1 MKKIFPSLL
10 LATSLFLITTLNAQE
25 EKTAQQSEAKDM
37 QSIVKVF
44 SVYSSPNYYQPWQ
57 NFQQRIK
64 TGSGCVISGN
74 RILTNAHI
82 TSDQTFLM
90 VRKQGD
96 PKKYT
101 ARLIAAGHECD
112 LAILTVDEPGFF
124 KDLPPMEF
132 DELPQL
138 QDTIHVLGYPIG
150 GDNISV
156 TEGVVSR
163 IEPVLYNHSEKH
175 LLAIQVDAAINPGNS
190 GGPAVNEN
198 GKIVGIAFQG
208 LSQAQNVGYIIPVPV
223 IRHFLKDM
231 EDGRFDGFPELNF
244 KMVNM
249 ENNDIR
255 EWAKM
260 DKSQSG
266 IMISFLPPLDEK
278 RGIFKVNDV
287 ILSIDGINISND
299 GTVPFR
305 ASEVIYFENLIWE
318 KFIGDKSTFK
328 ILRDGKPMEIV
339 YTLGPAESLVKM
351 RTFDQLP
358 SYYIIGG
365 LLFVPLNQNYLD
377 SWDDEEKT
385 PRMLLNYLYYG
396 EITPKRDEVVVLS
409 EVLADDVNMG
419 YQQIN
424 YISVDSINGVKVK
437 NMKHL
442 IELIENSK
450 NRFIEIS
457 LENKG
462 RVVIELKKLKEATP
476 RILERYRIPFDR
488 STDFQPP
495 PAGPVSSKN
504 ASGKKAV
511 PAS

>member
-1 MKKIFPSLL
+1 MKKIPLLL
-10 LATSLFLITTLNAQE
+10 LAVSVIFVTVRAE
-25 EKTAQQSEAKDM
+25 EKNPQPDAETKDIQSV
-37 QSIVKVF
+37 VKVF

-74 RILTNAHI
+74 KIITNAHI
-82 TSDQTFLM
+82 TADQTFLM

-101 ARLIAAGHECD
+101 ARLIASGHECD

-124 KDLPPMEF
+124 KDLPPMKL

-138 QDTIHVLGYPIG
+138 QDTVHVLGYPVG

-163 IEPVLYNHSEKH
+163 IEPVLYNHSDKH
-175 LLAIQVDAAINPGNS
+175 LLAIQIDAAINPGNS
-190 GGPAVNEN
+190 GGPVINEN

-208 LSQAQNVGYIIPVPV
+208 LSQAQNVGYVIPVPV
-223 IRHFLKDM
+223 IRHFLKDL
-231 EDGRFDGFPELNF
+231 EDGKFDGYPELNF
-244 KMVNM
+244 NMVNM
-249 ENNDIR
+249 ENTDIR
-255 EWAKM
+255 KWAKM
-260 DKSQSG
+260 DDSQSG
-266 IMISFLPPLDEK
+266 VMISHLPPLDEK
-278 RGIFKVNDV
+278 RNIFKVNDV
-287 ILSIDGINISND
+287 ILSIDGVNISND

-305 ASEVIYFENLIWE
+305 ANEVIYFENLIWE
-318 KFIGDKSTFK
+318 KFIGDKCNFK
-328 ILRDGKPMEIV
+328 ILRDGKPMDIE
-339 YTLGPAESLVKM
+339 YTLGPSESLVRM
-351 RTFDQLP
+351 RTFDKLP

-377 SWDDEEKT
+377 SWNDEWKA

-396 EITPKRDEVVVLS
+396 EITKKRDEVAVLS

-419 YQQIN
+419 YQQIT

-437 NMKHL
+437 NLKHL

-450 NRFIEIS
+450 ERFIDIK

-462 RVVIELKKLKEATP
+462 RVVMELSKMKEATP
-476 RILERYRIPFDR
+476 RILERYRIPTDR
-488 STDFQPP
+488 SNDLTPQPVKQP
-495 PAGPVSSKN
+495 
-504 ASGKKAV
+504 
-511 PAS
+511 

>member
-1 MKKIFPSLL
+1 MRKIFL
-10 LATSLFLITTLNAQE
+10 LFLGISIAF
-25 EKTAQQSEAKDM
+25 QSAFAIEAIGKIPPGDSKNM
-37 QSIVKVF
+37 GSIVKVF

-82 TSDQTFLM
+82 VADQTFLM

-101 ARLIAAGHECD
+101 ARLLAAGHECD
-112 LAILTVDEPGFF
+112 LALLTVDDPDFF
-124 KDLPPMEF
+124 KDLPPM
-132 DELPQL
+132 DMDNLPKL
-138 QDTIHVLGYPIG
+138 QDTVHVLGYPVG

-190 GGPAVNEN
+190 GGPAVNKE

-223 IRHFLKDM
+223 INHFLKDM
-231 EDGRFDGFPELNF
+231 EDGKFDGFPDLNF

-249 ENNDIR
+249 ENPDIR
-255 EWAKM
+255 KWAKM
-260 DKSQSG
+260 KDSQSG
-266 IMISFLPPLDEK
+266 VMVSFLPPPDEN
-278 RGIFKVNDV
+278 RNIFKVNDV
-287 ILSIDGINISND
+287 VLSLDGVKISND

-305 ASEVIYFENLIWE
+305 ANEVIFFESLVWE
-318 KFIGDKSTFK
+318 KFIGDKCTFR
-328 ILRDGKPMEIV
+328 ILRDGKEMDIEYI
-339 YTLGPAESLVKM
+339 LGPTEKLVQM

-358 SYYIIGG
+358 SFYIVGG
-365 LLFVPLNQNYLD
+365 LLFIPLNQNYLD
-377 SWDDEEKT
+377 SWGDERKT
-385 PRMLLNYLYYG
+385 PRMLVNHRYYG
-396 EITPKRDEVVVLS
+396 EITDERDEVAVLS

-419 YQQIN
+419 YQQIT
-424 YISVDSINGVKVK
+424 YTPVESINGVKVK

-442 IELIENSK
+442 IELIEKSK
-450 NRFIEIS
+450 EPFIDIQ

-462 RVVIELKKLKEATP
+462 RVVMELEKMRNATA
-476 RILERYRIPFDR
+476 RILGRYRIPADR
-488 STDFQPP
+488 SKDFSA
-495 PAGPVSSKN
+495 PA
-504 ASGKKAV
+504 AV
-511 PAS
+511 PSQSDF

>member
-1 MKKIFPSLL
+1 MKKIPLLTIAVSLL
-10 LATSLFLITTLNAQE
+10 FLTAGAQE
-25 EKTAQQSEAKDM
+25 KKAQTETEGKDIQSV
-37 QSIVKVF
+37 VKVF
-44 SVYSSPNYYQPWQ
+44 SVYSSPNFYQPWQ

-82 TSDQTFLM
+82 TADQTFLM

-101 ARLIAAGHECD
+101 ARLIASGHECD
-112 LAILTVDEPGFF
+112 LAILTVDDPSFF
-124 KDLPPMEF
+124 KDLPPMEL
-132 DELPQL
+132 DELPRL
-138 QDTIHVLGYPIG
+138 QDTVHVLGYPVG

-190 GGPAVNEN
+190 GGPVINES

-231 EDGRFDGFPELNF
+231 EDGKFDGFPELNLN
-244 KMVNM
+244 MVNM
-249 ENNDIR
+249 ENPDIR
-255 EWAKM
+255 KWAKM
-260 DKSQSG
+260 DDSQSG
-266 IMISFLPPLDEK
+266 VMISHLPPLEAK
-278 RGIFKVNDV
+278 RNILKVNDV

-305 ASEVIYFENLIWE
+305 ANEVIFFENLIWE
-318 KFIGDKSTFK
+318 KFIGDKCTLK
-328 ILRDGKPMEIV
+328 ILRDGKPIDIV
-339 YTLGPAESLVKM
+339 YTLGPGEPLVKM
-351 RTFDQLP
+351 RTFDKLP

-377 SWDDEEKT
+377 SWDDDWKT

-396 EITPKRDEVVVLS
+396 EITEKRDEVVVLS

-419 YQQIN
+419 YQQIT

-437 NMKHL
+437 NMRHL
-442 IELIENSK
+442 INLIENSK
-450 NRFIEIS
+450 ERFIEIK

-462 RVVIELKKLKEATP
+462 RVVLELSKMKNATP
-476 RILERYRIPFDR
+476 RILERYRIPSDR
-488 STDFQPP
+488 SKDFRNRQTPS
-495 PAGPVSSKN
+495 AK
-504 ASGKKAV
+504 
-511 PAS
+511 